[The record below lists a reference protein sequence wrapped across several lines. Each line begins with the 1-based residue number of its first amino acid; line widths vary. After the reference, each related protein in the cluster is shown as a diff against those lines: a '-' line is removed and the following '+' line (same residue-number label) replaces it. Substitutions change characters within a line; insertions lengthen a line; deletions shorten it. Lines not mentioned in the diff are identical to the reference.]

1 MRKKILMI
9 LFVILIATAAI
20 WIYQYKHPGPADI
33 VSTSFKPENVNVSLY
48 WKNNDGEVFEN
59 IGELNDDLESKGE
72 KLLFATNGGMFDK
85 NLYPMGLFIENG
97 KTIKQLN
104 TKILKHDIPNFYLQ
118 PNGVFYISDDN
129 RAGICVTANFSK
141 HLKAK
146 YATQSGPMLLVY
158 GEINPIFG
166 PKSINY
172 EIRNGVG
179 ILPNNEII
187 FAISKNRVRFY
198 DFAKYFK
205 DKGCTN
211 ALFLDGYVS
220 KVYYPAKNLLQTNG
234 TLGVLIGVTEKH

>member
-1 MRKKILMI
+1 MKKKILI
-9 LFVILIATAAI
+9 SLIAILISTAAI
-20 WIYQYKHPGPADI
+20 WIYQYNHPGPADI
-33 VSTSFKPENVNVSLY
+33 VSTSFKPENVNISLY
-48 WKNNDGEVFEN
+48 WKNNGGEVFEN
-59 IGELNDDLESKGE
+59 IGELNEDLQSKGK
-72 KLLFATNGGMFDK
+72 KLLYATNGGMFYK
-85 NLYPMGLFIENG
+85 NLDPMGLFIENG

-104 TKILKHDIPNFYLQ
+104 TKILTIDIPNFYLQ
-118 PNGVFYISDDN
+118 PNGVFYISDDKQ
-129 RAGICVTANFSK
+129 AGICITSKFIK

-146 YATQSGPMLLVY
+146 YATQSGPMLIIN
-158 GEINPIFG
+158 GEINPIFE
-166 PKSINY
+166 PKSTNY

-220 KVYYPAKNLLQTNG
+220 KVYYPSKNLFQSNG